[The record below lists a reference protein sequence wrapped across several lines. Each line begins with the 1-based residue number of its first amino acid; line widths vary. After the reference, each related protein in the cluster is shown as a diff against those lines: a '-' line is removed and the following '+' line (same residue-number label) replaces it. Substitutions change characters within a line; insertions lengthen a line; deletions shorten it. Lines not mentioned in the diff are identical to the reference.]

1 MARNLPVRTQSLGV
15 GDAGRFMG
23 RGPPRF
29 RPPPPPEDRRNLR
42 RELAETSSEGEDM
55 FESGPGD
62 FRSWDRRKYQQV
74 RGFWNVKKR
83 NILKV
88 TGYPDFFLRIEDIN
102 TRLFCYSTYI
112 LRPLDLW

>member
-74 RGFWNVKKR
+74 RGFGMSGKE
-83 NILKV
+83 IFLKWLV
-88 TGYPDFFLRIEDIN
+88 TQIFFKDSRH
-102 TRLFCYSTYI
+102 
-112 LRPLDLW
+112 